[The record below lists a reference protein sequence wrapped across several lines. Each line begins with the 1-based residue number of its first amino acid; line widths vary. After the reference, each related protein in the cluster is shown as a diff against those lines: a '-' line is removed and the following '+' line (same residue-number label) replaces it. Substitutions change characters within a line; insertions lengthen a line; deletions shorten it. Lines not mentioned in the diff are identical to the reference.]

1 MSVEGVKF
9 VPGPVPEGVE
19 QVTPAPAAAGVSA
32 TEEQRRK
39 AEELTAGIADE
50 NLRKVV
56 AKAAELSLA
65 RAADGRPF

>member
-1 MSVEGVKF
+1 VKF
-9 VPGPVPEGVE
+9 VPGPVTKAQPED
-19 QVTPAPAAAGVSA
+19 TPATAAAVASA

>member
-1 MSVEGVKF
+1 VKF
-9 VPGPVPEGVE
+9 VPGPVPEAQPE
-19 QVTPAPAAAGVSA
+19 DTPATAAAVASA

-65 RAADGRPF
+65 RAADGRHF

>member
-1 MSVEGVKF
+1 VKF
-9 VPGPVPEGVE
+9 VPGPVPEPQPE
-19 QVTPAPAAAGVSA
+19 DTPATATAVASP

-39 AEELTAGIADE
+39 AAELTAEISDR

-65 RAADGRPF
+65 RAAADRPF